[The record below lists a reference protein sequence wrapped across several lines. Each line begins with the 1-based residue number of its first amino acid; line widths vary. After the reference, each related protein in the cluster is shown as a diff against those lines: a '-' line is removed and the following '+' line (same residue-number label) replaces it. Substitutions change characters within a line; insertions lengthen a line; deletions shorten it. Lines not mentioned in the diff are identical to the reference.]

1 MLRENALTVTAARLA
16 GIPFRLLARR
26 PLQPPHKLL
35 ILRPCCL
42 SQVMLATPL
51 LASLSE
57 AYPRAQIDWAVSEWA
72 RPGVASNPR
81 ISELIDTGR
90 VGLPDATWADVRAL
104 VARLRQERYDT
115 CIIPSRSSLLSW
127 VAWRANIPQRVGLNQ
142 AGRGF
147 AHTVAV
153 KVPAGV
159 QHESLVYLSL
169 AQAFGIAASAPVEFF
184 PSDAA
189 RSAVTRRLV
198 DEIDWLGDVPLVIMH
213 PGGGENP
220 VRTDSRKRWPVER
233 FALLGNDLVRNYRAR
248 VLLVGA
254 EVDRPLAQAV
264 SGLMPSAVA
273 NLVGRLKLDEL
284 GALCEVADLYV
295 GNDAGSTHVAAAVGC
310 PTLAIYGPSNPAR
323 SGPFAP
329 PGRVRVLWAEWEQ
342 PFSWRDHVLPDEAA
356 AAAAAL
362 LRRAEEKRGG

>member
-72 RPGVASNPR
+72 RPGVATNPR

-90 VGLPDATWADVRAL
+90 VGLPDATWADVRTL

-169 AQAFGIAASAPVEFF
+169 AQA
-184 PSDAA
+184 
-189 RSAVTRRLV
+189 
-198 DEIDWLGDVPLVIMH
+198 
-213 PGGGENP
+213 
-220 VRTDSRKRWPVER
+220 
-233 FALLGNDLVRNYRAR
+233 
-248 VLLVGA
+248 
-254 EVDRPLAQAV
+254 V

-273 NLVGRLKLDEL
+273 NLAGRLKLDEL

>member
-1 MLRENALTVTAARLA
+1 MLRENALTATAARLA

-51 LASLSE
+51 LAALSE
-57 AYPRAQIDWAVSEWA
+57 AYPRAQIDWAVSEWS

-169 AQAFGIAASAPVEFF
+169 AQAFGIAAIEASAVGLPLITTAVGGLKDIVEEGKTGFF
-184 PSDAA
+184 IQPDDHATLARRLHLLAKNPGLRRELGHAA
-189 RSAVTRRLV
+189 R
-198 DEIDWLGDVPLVIMH
+198 
-213 PGGGENP
+213 
-220 VRTDSRKRWPVER
+220 
-233 FALLGNDLVRNYRAR
+233 
-248 VLLVGA
+248 
-254 EVDRPLAQAV
+254 Q
-264 SGLMPSAVA
+264 
-273 NLVGRLKLDEL
+273 
-284 GALCEVADLYV
+284 
-295 GNDAGSTHVAAAVGC
+295 
-310 PTLAIYGPSNPAR
+310 
-323 SGPFAP
+323 
-329 PGRVRVLWAEWEQ
+329 
-342 PFSWRDHVLPDEAA
+342 
-356 AAAAAL
+356 
-362 LRRAEEKRGG
+362 RAETQFNSYTNAGRIAHILQEVVAQKVC